1 MTTSSLLEKHTSLES
16 EVHKQLLELKSQL
29 KSATDSINT
38 LGLSLKDLKLQNQ
51 QENHEITEEL
61 SSLSKKFEDFKSEKH
76 ISDSERDVRIEKL
89 ESQLELI
96 KQKQE
101 LHIEGNGDGT
111 TDSTAL
117 ETDHTNTTGDK
128 MVESALHYMHD
139 DEANQQMKERKQ
151 KRLSGN
157 IEDSLE
163 KMRDFASAKTVNR
176 QRMDSGISVN
186 SYSAVA
192 GVGLMAESGES
203 GGISVEQK
211 H

>member
-117 ETDHTNTTGDK
+117 E
-128 MVESALHYMHD
+128 
-139 DEANQQMKERKQ
+139 
-151 KRLSGN
+151 
-157 IEDSLE
+157 
-163 KMRDFASAKTVNR
+163 NR
-176 QRMDSGISVN
+176 
-186 SYSAVA
+186 SY
-192 GVGLMAESGES
+192 
-203 GGISVEQK
+203 Q
-211 H
+211 HHR